1 MPFCQLRQ
9 TQRLRKQKLPVGQGF
24 RAWLARQISKFVRTI
39 KKNTTLLNSSNWS
52 YRASY
57 QTSISDLQYN
67 DYNSDCREDWQTTA
81 ADTLS

>member
-9 TQRLRKQKLPVGQGF
+9 TLRLRKQKLPVGQGF
-24 RAWLARQISKFVRTI
+24 RAWLAWQISKFVCTI
-39 KKNTTLLNSSNWS
+39 KKNMPLLNSSNWS

-57 QTSISDLQYN
+57 QTPISDLQYRPLQL
-67 DYNSDCREDWQTTA
+67 CREHWQTTA

>member
-9 TQRLRKQKLPVGQGF
+9 TQRLRKQELPVGQGF

-39 KKNTTLLNSSNWS
+39 KKNMTLLNSSNWS
-52 YRASY
+52 YQASY

-67 DYNSDCREDWQTTA
+67 DYNSDCREDRQTTA